1 VGTRPIKEIVRRP
14 RQTYGAGPAALRARL
29 LARQRGVSTVEY
41 VVLLVLIAAIALAA
55 WRLFG
60 ETVQKG
66 LSRASDQL
74 TFDDAL
80 GDTSLQAGDGLGEP
94 PPPPSTGTAAPPSTR
109 SSAAAA
115 KAALVHSLVQ
125 TKGGATAADAAAVER
140 ELSKLPTKALQRL
153 KAYGTKITVV
163 DQSLL
168 QAAPGISTAPPRGW
182 PAGTTWPGLP
192 GVYDNSSKNQV
203 VIVVKNGVVPPTGSG
218 HGSQNLVLHET
229 AHAIQAALEEP
240 YLSEG
245 GTKRSP
251 PTAGAKD
258 PAFLNAR
265 NKDLGTLSNYEK
277 QAGTA
282 GIDETYAE
290 SMASYYENP
299 AAMKVAQ
306 PNLYN
311 YWNTHPPGGK

>member
-1 VGTRPIKEIVRRP
+1 MPPLQETRDRGRIRP
-14 RQTYGAGPAALRARL
+14 CLRLR
-29 LARQRGVSTVEY
+29 ARQRGISTVEY
-41 VVLLVLIAAIALAA
+41 VVLLVLIAAIAIGA
-55 WRLFG
+55 WQLFG
-60 ETVQKG
+60 RRVQEG
-66 LSRASDQL
+66 LGRATDRFGGL
-74 TFDDAL
+74 DEAL
-80 GDTSLQAGDGLGEP
+80 GGSSDLAGDAFGEP
-94 PPPPSTGTAAPPSTR
+94 PPPPPSSGTGTTGTTGTTPPTT
-109 SSAAAA
+109 AAAR
-115 KAALVHSLVQ
+115 AALIHSLVQ
-125 TKGGATAADAAAVER
+125 TKGGATAADTAAVER
-140 ELSKLPTKALQRL
+140 ELSKLPDKALQRL
-153 KAYGTKITVV
+153 KAYGTKVTVV
-163 DQSLL
+163 DQSVV

-182 PAGTTWPGLP
+182 PAGSVWPSVP

-203 VIVVKNGVVPPTGSG
+203 VIVVHNGVVPPTGAG

-229 AHAIQAALEEP
+229 AHALQAALEQP

-245 GTKRSP
+245 GTLRSP

-265 NKDLGTLSNYEK
+265 NQDLSTLTNYQK

>member
-1 VGTRPIKEIVRRP
+1 V
-14 RQTYGAGPAALRARL
+14 RARL
-29 LARQRGVSTVEY
+29 LARQRGISTVEY
-41 VVLLVLIAAIALAA
+41 VVLLVLIAAIAIGA

-66 LSRASDQL
+66 LGRATDRL
-74 TFDDAL
+74 KFDDAF
-80 GDTSLQAGDGLGEP
+80 GDTSQQAGDGFGEP
-94 PPPPSTGTAAPPSTR
+94 PPPPSAGTAAPPSTP

-115 KAALVHSLVQ
+115 KAALIHSLVQ
-125 TKGGATAADAAAVER
+125 TKGSATAADAAAVER
-140 ELSKLPTKALQRL
+140 ELSKLPDKALQRL

-163 DQSLL
+163 DQSVL

-182 PAGTTWPGLP
+182 PAGSAWQGVP

-203 VIVVKNGVVPPTGSG
+203 VIVVKNGMIPPTGAG

-229 AHAIQAALEEP
+229 AHALQAALEQP

-245 GTKRSP
+245 GTLRSP

-265 NKDLGTLSNYEK
+265 NNDLGTLTNYQK
-277 QAGTA
+277 QPGTA

>member
-1 VGTRPIKEIVRRP
+1 M
-14 RQTYGAGPAALRARL
+14 
-29 LARQRGVSTVEY
+29 
-41 VVLLVLIAAIALAA
+41 AAIAIGA

-66 LSRASDQL
+66 LGRATDRLS
-74 TFDDAL
+74 FDDAF
-80 GDTSLQAGDGLGEP
+80 GDTAQQAGDRSAERGFGEP
-94 PPPPSTGTAAPPSTR
+94 PPPPGAGTAAPPSTP

-115 KAALVHSLVQ
+115 KAALIHSLVQ
-125 TKGGATAADAAAVER
+125 TQGGATAADAAAVER
-140 ELSKLPTKALQRL
+140 ELSKLPDKTLQRL
-153 KAYGTKITVV
+153 KAYGTKVTVV
-163 DQSLL
+163 DQSVL

-182 PAGTTWPGLP
+182 PPGSAWQGVP
-192 GVYDNSSKNQV
+192 GVYDNSSKNQII
-203 VIVVKNGVVPPTGSG
+203 IVVKNGVVPPTGAG

-229 AHAIQAALEEP
+229 AHAIQAALEQP
-240 YLSEG
+240 YPSEG
-245 GTKRSP
+245 GTLRSP

-265 NKDLGTLSNYEK
+265 IKDLGTLSTYQK
-277 QAGTA
+277 QPGTA

-299 AAMKVAQ
+299 AAMQVAQ